1 MAHGDDLLPPEPKP
15 EPEPEFVPAIPASAG
30 ALIFDRAGRLLILK
44 PTYKSGWT
52 IPGGV
57 MEADGET
64 PWEACQR
71 EVREECGLE
80 VHTGRLKCVDFR
92 RPRRGRPGGMRF
104 LFDCG
109 ALGDARLRA
118 VVLQPEEISE
128 HMLVPLPAA
137 LRMLRGPVRRRVKA
151 AARAKAFV
159 YLEEGRPVPGVGP

>member
-1 MAHGDDLLPPEPKP
+1 
-15 EPEPEFVPAIPASAG
+15 
-30 ALIFDRAGRLLILK
+30 
-44 PTYKSGWT
+44 
-52 IPGGV
+52 